1 MKNHDDAMLYLR
13 TKNRFLVRE
22 PLRSLNLRVLNDP
35 LFAECP
41 GGTKFH
47 HEYLHGLVVHVYEVM
62 RNVIALTNY
71 SPSGALVTAVIW
83 HDYMKT
89 REYDWSNEGTV
100 VKKAYGKRIRHL
112 AGSAME
118 FHRYAADLLDPEELE
133 TIEHLL
139 LSHHGRKEWGSPVEP
154 ETSEAFILHAADMM
168 SMKGCNL

>member
-1 MKNHDDAMLYLR
+1 MLDYTDALLYLR
-13 TKNRFLVRE
+13 LTNLKLRE
-22 PLRSLNLRVLNDP
+22 PFRSLNLKVLDDP

-47 HEYLHGLVVHVYEVM
+47 HDYIHGLVIHVYEVM
-62 RNVIALTNY
+62 TNVKFMTNHN
-71 SPSGALVTAVIW
+71 PSSALVTAVIW

-89 REYDWSNEGTV
+89 REYDWSAETI
-100 VKKAYGKRIRHL
+100 VKKIYSKRIRHL

-118 FHRYAADLLDPEELE
+118 FHRYAADLLAPEELE
-133 TIEHLL
+133 NIEHLL

-154 ETSEAFILHAADMM
+154 DTPEAFILHAADMM